1 MNKNILIG
9 VVVTALVLVLGYA
22 AFRNNSIE
30 NAGLNMQDA
39 SSTVNTS
46 SNTST
51 NTNSNNTPPATTST
65 NPRAITA
72 PSVQTNIQVTISN
85 STALVSG
92 KITPNGAQ
100 TAYWYEYGLNTSVTS
115 RTSKQNIGSG
125 YTAITAPANIVS
137 LRANTPYYFRLVA
150 ENSAGTTRGE
160 VRSFTTNSTPVTSGT
175 APTIQTTSATSVVRS
190 GATLTGKV
198 TPNSAVTTWWFEY
211 GENTS
216 LGNLT
221 TFETINAGQVSTSV
235 TSAVSG
241 LKPLTKYYFRINAQ
255 NQFGTMNGS
264 VSSFTT
270 AGPIN
275 SEAPIVKTNNPTN
288 ISTSSVT
295 MNGRLD
301 PNDSNTTYWF
311 EYSDESFVGGII
323 GTMTATQTMNGADTA
338 IGVKVDVV
346 GLRKNTKYFYRM
358 VARNEYGTV
367 AGGTVSFRT
376 K

>member
-22 AFRNNSIE
+22 AFKNNPTDL
-30 NAGLNMQDA
+30 AVVDT
-39 SSTVNTS
+39 TVNTQGTS
-46 SNTST
+46 PSTST
-51 NTNSNNTPPATTST
+51 NTNPPNTAPPTTT
-65 NPRAITA
+65 TPRSIAA
-72 PSVQTNIQVTISN
+72 PSVETNIQATISN

-100 TAYWYEYGLNTSVTS
+100 TAYWYDYGTNTSITS
-115 RTSKQNIGSG
+115 HTAKQNIGSG
-125 YTAITAPANIVS
+125 YTPIAAPTNIIS
-137 LRANTPYYFRLVA
+137 LNANTQYYFRLIA
-150 ENSAGTTRGE
+150 ENSVGITRGE
-160 VRSFTTNSTPVTSGT
+160 VRSFTTNNTPVVSGKLPTSQTITATNITRGSVSLNGKINSNGT
-175 APTIQTTSATSVVRS
+175 A
-190 GATLTGKV
+190 
-198 TPNSAVTTWWFEY
+198 TTWWFEY
-211 GENTS
+211 GENTTF
-216 LGNLT
+216 GNLT
-221 TFETINAGQVSTSV
+221 TFGNINSDQVSTSV

-255 NQFGTMNGS
+255 NQFGTVNGA

-270 AGPIN
+270 VGPID
-275 SEAPIVKTNNPTN
+275 SGAPIIKTNNPTS

-323 GTMTATQTMNGADTA
+323 GTMTATQTMNGADGA
-338 IGVKVDVV
+338 IGVKSDVT
-346 GLRKNTKYFYRM
+346 GLRKNTKYYYRM

>member
-9 VVVTALVLVLGYA
+9 VVVAALVLVLGYA
-22 AFRNNSIE
+22 AFKNNPTDLAVI
-30 NAGLNMQDA
+30 DT
-39 SSTVNTS
+39 TVNTQGTS
-46 SNTST
+46 TST
-51 NTNSNNTPPATTST
+51 NTNPPNTTPPPTTT
-65 NPRAITA
+65 TPRAIAA
-72 PSVQTNIQVTISN
+72 PSVETNIQATISN

-100 TAYWYEYGLNTSVTS
+100 TAYWYDYGTNTSITS
-115 RTSKQNIGSG
+115 HTSKQNIGSG
-125 YTAITAPANIVS
+125 YTPIAAPTNIIS
-137 LRANTPYYFRLVA
+137 LSPNTQYYFRLIA
-150 ENSAGTTRGE
+150 ENSAGITRGE
-160 VRSFTTNSTPVTSGT
+160 VRSFTTNNTPVVSGKLPTSQTITATNIARGSVSLNGKINSNGT
-175 APTIQTTSATSVVRS
+175 A
-190 GATLTGKV
+190 
-198 TPNSAVTTWWFEY
+198 TTWWFEY

-221 TFETINAGQVSTSV
+221 TFETMNAGQVSTSV

-255 NQFGTMNGS
+255 NQFGTANGS

-288 ISTSSVT
+288 ISASSVT

-323 GTMTATQTMNGADTA
+323 GTMTATQTMNGADVA
-338 IGVKVDVV
+338 IGVKSDVT